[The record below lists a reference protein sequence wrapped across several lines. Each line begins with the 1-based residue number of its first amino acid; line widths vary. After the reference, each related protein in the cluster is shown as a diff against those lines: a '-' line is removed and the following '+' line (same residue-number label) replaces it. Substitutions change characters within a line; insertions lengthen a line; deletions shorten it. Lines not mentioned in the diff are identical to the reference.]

1 MHLKNMNMFI
11 LILAVWMTP
20 NVIITQSDY
29 GRTDPQSDWISLF
42 NGKDLA
48 GWIIHGTEKWYVD
61 QGELVCESGPDKQYG
76 YLSTE
81 ENYKNFE
88 LKLEFKQESNGNSGV
103 FFRSSIS
110 GVRISGW
117 QVEVAP
123 PGSDTGGIYESYGR
137 GWLSRIPEEKE
148 HILKMGEW
156 NQLKIKVLDDTV
168 TTWLNGEKMVE
179 LTDRKIGEATGAIA
193 LQIHDGGG
201 IKVRWK
207 NLFICPL

>member
-1 MHLKNMNMFI
+1 MTIKSVNF
-11 LILAVWMTP
+11 LILVVA
-20 NVIITQSDY
+20 
-29 GRTDPQSDWISLF
+29 GWISQPFIHTHTGNVFQDQETRSTILF
-42 NGKDLA
+42 NGKDLT

-81 ENYKNFE
+81 KEYRDFE
-88 LKLEFKQESNGNSGV
+88 LTLEFKQESDGNSGV
-103 FFRSSIS
+103 FFRSSIE

-137 GWLSRIPEEKE
+137 GWLRRIPDEKE
-148 HILKMGEW
+148 NILQMGEW
-156 NQLKIKVLDDTV
+156 NHLKIRVIDDKV

-179 LTDRKIGEATGAIA
+179 LTDEKIGEATGAIA

-201 IKVRWK
+201 IIVRWK
-207 NLFICPL
+207 NLLIRPL